1 MLSRRDIEKELGKG
15 ISIVPLREGN
25 IKENSINVTIG
36 EYAWT
41 QGTGAVCWCGEET
54 FHIKEGETS
63 DKETFTFEKGTS
75 SILEVGE
82 GTKKR
87 KYLVLL
93 PHQTTIVETEEV
105 IGIGNHVGGAV
116 HSKVGVVVQGIGDTG
131 TMLGPGYCGHLMISL
146 HNITDDVVALR
157 VGETFVSLTFDYLTT
172 QVVRTSNTVSSHYD
186 KLLEYGVRLSSDD
199 RNYFSEDWKANFAAI
214 RDRMIESIEYKAYKK
229 KIRRNAWKEFR
240 KYLNKRNVIAAAVT
254 ICLFFLLYYLAQK
267 MDSTLSEAV
276 WVDRFWNV
284 GCSGFV
290 GSFLIGFYKFLTDK
304 KG

>member
-15 ISIVPLREGN
+15 ISIVPLVEEN
-25 IKENSINVTIG
+25 IKENSINVTIS

-41 QGTGAVCWCGEET
+41 QGTGTVCWYGEET
-54 FHIKEGETS
+54 FRIKKEGTGAR
-63 DKETFTFEKGTS
+63 KTFTFGKGKS
-75 SILEVGE
+75 SIWEVGE
-82 GTKKR
+82 RGKKR
-87 KYLVLL
+87 KYLILL

-186 KLLEYGVRLSSDD
+186 KLFEYGVKLSRDD
-199 RNYFSEDWKANFAAI
+199 RNYFLEDWKANFAAI

-267 MDSTLSEAV
+267 MDSMLQESV